1 MGIGP
6 RLIGLLRALKADGER
21 AFADGNWVCELG
33 AQVIQPKPDPLS
45 WTNAAV
51 LYKELKLHYR
61 CIDMNG
67 KFGALQLD
75 LNVCKAGGL
84 LERRFNVVTN
94 FGTSEHIF
102 NQVNC
107 FQLMHDLCLPDGLM
121 LHCSPAMPSTENCLY
136 YYNSEFHRELAAANS
151 YEVVKWNY
159 ELQGTNASVLAFLRK
174 LNDAPFR
181 MPIQSR
187 YL

>member
-6 RLIGLLRALKADGER
+6 RLIGLLNAFKDDGER
-21 AFADGNWVCELG
+21 AFADVHAVCELG
-33 AQVIQPKPDPLS
+33 AQVVQPSPNPLT
-45 WTNAAV
+45 WYNAAV
-51 LYKELKLHYR
+51 LYKKLRLRYL

-67 KFGALQLD
+67 KYGAMQLD
-75 LNVCKAGGL
+75 LNECSVADVK
-84 LERRFNVVTN
+84 RRFNVVTN
-94 FGTSEHIF
+94 FGASEHIF
-102 NQVNC
+102 NQANC
-107 FQLMHDLCLPDGLM
+107 FHLMHDLCLPDGLM

-136 YYNSEFHRELAAANS
+136 YYNSEFHRELATANG
-151 YEVVKWNY
+151 YEVIKWNY